1 MEAIYVMAGFY
12 FAIGGVCLLLA
23 LWSRNPAHLGTAVGK
38 LADSKKVMR
47 RAYRYSEKKI
57 PVTTSTYLYE
67 VNGKTYRLK
76 RDGRFGRSTL
86 MRRVTVVYMKPFP
99 RFGYL
104 AKYPAGPFTMVG
116 VFTLICGIMI
126 LLAPFW

>member
-1 MEAIYVMAGFY
+1 MELIYSMAVVCVL
-12 FAIGGVCLLLA
+12 IGGICLFLA
-23 LWSRNPAHLGTAVGK
+23 LWSRDPRHLGTAVGK

-99 RFGYL
+99 RFGYPE
-104 AKYPAGPFTMVG
+104 KYPSGQFTMLG
-116 VFTLICGIMI
+116 VLFILYGAVTLWT
-126 LLAPFW
+126 LH

>member
-1 MEAIYVMAGFY
+1 MELIYGMAAVCFL
-12 FAIGGVCLLLA
+12 IGGFCLFLA
-23 LWSRNPAHLGTAVGK
+23 LWSRDPRHLGTAVGK

-47 RAYRYSEKKI
+47 REYRHSEKKI

-104 AKYPAGPFTMVG
+104 EKYPSGQFTMLG
-116 VFTLICGIMI
+116 VLFLLYGAVTLWK
-126 LLAPFW
+126 LH

>member
-1 MEAIYVMAGFY
+1 MELIYGMAAVCFL
-12 FAIGGVCLLLA
+12 IGGICLFLA
-23 LWSRNPAHLGTAVGK
+23 LWSRDPRHLGTAVGK

-47 RAYRYSEKKI
+47 REYRYSEKKI

-104 AKYPAGPFTMVG
+104 EKYPSGQFTMLG
-116 VFTLICGIMI
+116 VLFLLYGAVTLWT
-126 LLAPFW
+126 LH

>member
-1 MEAIYVMAGFY
+1 MELIYSMAVVCFL
-12 FAIGGVCLLLA
+12 IGGICLFLA
-23 LWSRNPAHLGTAVGK
+23 LWSRDPRHLGTAVGK

-99 RFGYL
+99 RFGYPE
-104 AKYPAGPFTMVG
+104 KYPSGQFTMLG
-116 VFTLICGIMI
+116 VLFILYGAVTLWT
-126 LLAPFW
+126 LH

>member
-1 MEAIYVMAGFY
+1 MELIYSMAVVCFL
-12 FAIGGVCLLLA
+12 IGGICLFLA
-23 LWSRNPAHLGTAVGK
+23 LWSRDPRHLGTAVGK

-86 MRRVTVVYMKPFP
+86 MRRVTVVYMKPFH
-99 RFGYL
+99 RFGYPE
-104 AKYPAGPFTMVG
+104 KYPSGQFTMLG
-116 VFTLICGIMI
+116 VLFILYGAVTLWT
-126 LLAPFW
+126 LH